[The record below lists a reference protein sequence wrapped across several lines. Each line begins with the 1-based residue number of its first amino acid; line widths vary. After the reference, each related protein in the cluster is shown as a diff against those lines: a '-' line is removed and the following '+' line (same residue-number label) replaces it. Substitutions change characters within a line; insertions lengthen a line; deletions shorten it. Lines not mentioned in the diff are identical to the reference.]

1 MYIVSQDGKQIVNA
15 EYPERFCLAEKPDAV
30 LVVASYRDDRP
41 PVTLGRYANLQEA
54 AEVLW
59 TLLVALTG
67 GQGYMSMPPSLLNAA
82 APVVHDAR
90 TKRRGGS

>member
-1 MYIVSQDGKQIVNA
+1 MYILSQDGKQLVRA
-15 EYPERFCLAEKPDAV
+15 EYPERYCLVEKYDAV

-54 AEVLW
+54 GEALSD
-59 TLLVALTG
+59 LLVALTG
-67 GQGYMSMPPSLLNAA
+67 GQGYMSMPLSQLNAA
-82 APVVHDAR
+82 APIVHDAR